1 MAYSELNRNA
11 ESGLGAAAEG
21 GRLGGMGRN
30 EVIGGNDLGSG
41 WGINE

>member
-1 MAYSELNRNA
+1 MAYSELNRKA
-11 ESGLGAAAEG
+11 LGAAAEG